1 MNLKQ
6 LRERVSLR
14 TMDVAIALG
23 VAESSVRNWEHGRS
37 VPRLEQ
43 ARSLLKLY
51 KCSFDE
57 LCDAVKIANA
67 PPHTITLQSKQEKQS
82 GNCRKMPPST

>member
-1 MNLKQ
+1 MNMRQ
-6 LRERVSLR
+6 LREKVNLR
-14 TMDVAIALG
+14 TVDVASKLG

-43 ARSLLKLY
+43 ARHLLTLY

-57 LCDAVKIANA
+57 LCDAIAL
-67 PPHTITLQSKQEKQS
+67 TRKQDEVS
-82 GNCRKMPPST
+82 A